1 MSSTKNRKV
10 KAGTHVA
17 AMYMQAE
24 AAAEAKLR
32 GPHAFPLERM
42 LATFWELRSAQDE
55 EPAGA
60 AEQRDAQSGDLFME
74 ISSLVSM
81 RFLSQVRALDMQS
94 HGLPPSESLPSDHT
108 ISHLFQPQQ
117 ATLL

>member
-1 MSSTKNRKV
+1 MRRKA
-10 KAGTHVA
+10 KAGPRVGVLTL
-17 AMYMQAE
+17 QAE

-55 EPAGA
+55 EPAGV
-60 AEQRDAQSGDLFME
+60 AEQQDAQSGDLFME

-81 RFLSQVRALDMQS
+81 RFLSQVSCALHAKS
-94 HGLPPSESLPSDHT
+94 WPAVL
-108 ISHLFQPQQ
+108 
-117 ATLL
+117 